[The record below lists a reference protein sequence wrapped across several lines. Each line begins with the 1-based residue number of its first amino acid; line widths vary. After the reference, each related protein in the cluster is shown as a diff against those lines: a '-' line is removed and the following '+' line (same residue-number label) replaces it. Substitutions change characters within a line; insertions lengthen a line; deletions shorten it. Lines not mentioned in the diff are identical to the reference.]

1 MEEEG
6 EWKGKKIVWKRYQE
20 GGRGESGSDFCPGA
34 AENLKLI
41 EKSL

>member
-20 GGRGESGSDFCPGA
+20 GGRGESGSDFCPSV
-34 AENLKLI
+34 AENLK
-41 EKSL
+41 